1 MKTRQKVFRT
11 LGYLLFAGYCLA
23 LVYFMFFSDFY
34 GRTQIAEEYHYN
46 LRPFKEIGRFIRHW
60 EKIGGFR
67 VFLNLGGNIIGFI
80 PMGIFLPALFKKCRK
95 AWIAILYGF
104 EMSLFIE
111 CLQLLF
117 KVGSFDVDDIIL
129 NTLGVCL
136 GYVVFH
142 TGKKFRRQEKW
153 EK

>member
-11 LGYLLFAGYCLA
+11 LGFLLFAGYCLA

-34 GRTQIAEEYHYN
+34 GRTQMTEEYHYN
-46 LRPFKEIGRFIRHW
+46 LRPFKEIGRFIRHC
-60 EKIGGFR
+60 ERIGGFR
-67 VFLNLGGNIIGFI
+67 VFLNLGGNILGFI
-80 PMGIFLPALFKKCRK
+80 PMGIFLPALFRKCQK
-95 AWIAILYGF
+95 AWVAILYGF

-129 NTLGVCL
+129 NTLGVSL
-136 GYVVFH
+136 GYVLFLIIRKS
-142 TGKKFRRQEKW
+142 GRRK
-153 EK
+153 